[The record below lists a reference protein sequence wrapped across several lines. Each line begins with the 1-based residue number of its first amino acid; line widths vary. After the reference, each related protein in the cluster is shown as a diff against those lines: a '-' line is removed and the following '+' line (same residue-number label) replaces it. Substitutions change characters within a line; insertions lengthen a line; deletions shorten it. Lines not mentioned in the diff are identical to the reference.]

1 MKREESYE
9 VNALPEPGARLL
21 REEGG
26 RPWGKRA
33 GRCCLALR
41 SGAGPGAQSQRVP
54 LTGHCDFSTLSW
66 VPGHS
71 GATPLLVSV
80 PRGPRR
86 GEAKSGQPM
95 IIRQGDWMLLSACP
109 SPP

>member
-9 VNALPEPGARLL
+9 VNALPEPGVRLL

-71 GATPLLVSV
+71 WSV
-80 PRGPRR
+80 FPEDPEEVRPRAVNP
-86 GEAKSGQPM
+86 
-95 IIRQGDWMLLSACP
+95 
-109 SPP
+109 